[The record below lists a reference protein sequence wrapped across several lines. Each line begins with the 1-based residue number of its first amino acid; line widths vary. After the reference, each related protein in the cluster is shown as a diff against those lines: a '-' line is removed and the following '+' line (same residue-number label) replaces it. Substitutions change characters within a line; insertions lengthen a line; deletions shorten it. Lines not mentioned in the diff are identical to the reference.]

1 MKILKSYWPHIAG
14 ALALLLSYIQPELL
28 QYVGFQK
35 LNSPH
40 ATLWGIVA
48 AVLVAYHVTPPGAV
62 TQLPGKWQGSG
73 PKIMIAF
80 FLLLFWPVALSAQ
93 NLPSGYPFAV
103 SGTYSSSSGNATN
116 NGMQNT
122 IELSLTNHAP
132 RGWAAR
138 LDMFGLNNPSGATL
152 QLASGQYKVQA
163 SRLFKSGAPIWTAI
177 DLGFHAG
184 FGALKSSAGAMAFAA
199 GTGASAD
206 YNVTPFFFV
215 RVLDL
220 TYAYSRGLGN
230 GGVILGN
237 YESAAVGIGFKF

>member
-1 MKILKSYWPHIAG
+1 MSKYLATILTAITAAVVAAAPQLQAVLAHHP
-14 ALALLLSYIQPELL
+14 ALLM
-28 QYVGFQK
+28 
-35 LNSPH
+35 
-40 ATLWGIVA
+40 
-48 AVLVAYHVTPPGAV
+48 VLVAASHLLSDVTGAPV
-62 TQLPGKWQGSG
+62 TQLPGKWQGAG
-73 PKIMIAF
+73 PKIVIAF
-80 FLLLFWPVALSAQ
+80 FLLLFWPLALSAQ
-93 NLPSGYPFAV
+93 NPPSGYPFAV

-163 SRLFKSGAPIWTAI
+163 SRLFKSGAPIWTAV

-184 FGALKSSAGAMAFAA
+184 FGALKSSAGAMAFAVGA
-199 GTGASAD
+199 GASAD

-230 GGVILGN
+230 NGVILGN
-237 YESAAVGIGFKF
+237 FESAAVGIGFKF